1 MNGIKIHLLGSDVC
15 WFLFGKGL
23 GYNFCVFSKN
33 IVFFQNPTFSLH
45 LGSSGRTNSHTSTIV
60 VCLVRSGPPGF
71 WSVFV
76 SWELN
81 QTGIKALNL
90 SKKGIGLVI
99 FQWCICIYIAYF
111 LANWKSMKRISH
123 RFFPFS
129 QKQLLKK
136 TFNRRPM
143 NCQPLRT
150 ADLKMWKDS
159 RKSAA
164 KILSPFTC
172 LRWFFAKTGK
182 PKTVWL

>member
-1 MNGIKIHLLGSDVC
+1 MFVDFCLGKE
-15 WFLFGKGL
+15 WGTIF
-23 GYNFCVFSKN
+23 VFRK
-33 IVFFQNPTFSLH
+33 
-45 LGSSGRTNSHTSTIV
+45 NSHNFHNCRVS
-60 VCLVRSGPPGF
+60 CPF
-71 WSVFV
+71 WTTRVLKCFRFLGAESDR
-76 SWELN
+76 N
-81 QTGIKALNL
+81 QSSQPLQ
-90 SKKGIGLVI
+90 KGIGLVI
-99 FQWCICIYIAYF
+99 FQWFQWWSPAPYAYIYI
-111 LANWKSMKRISH
+111 I
-123 RFFPFS
+123 RFFSTIKYMKYNYTHTSSQKLKVYEKDFAFFFPYS

-143 NCQPLRT
+143 SCQPLRT